1 MRKLVPTA
9 AVIACCLG
17 GPATVAAQVPTTP
30 PAPVPPPKPEP
41 RIKAGVTSAGVA
53 LQGLTVAEATARLK
67 AEARPR
73 MQRRFRVRVGR
84 RTFVLTTG
92 RLRLRFAERST
103 ARRALKAKPGRAVSP
118 VISFRAASLSAF
130 AQRTEQVTRRYGRN
144 ASMRITVRRII
155 GRKARYGSRISAA
168 RLDKAIRRRVANP
181 ALSRGL
187 APKVFRVRPAV
198 RLIDLRRR
206 NRTILTIDRSTYRL
220 RLFKNLRYDRSYG
233 IAVGAAGTETPP
245 GLYRIQNKQVN
256 PAWTAPNRP
265 WAGSYAGRTIP
276 GGAPDN
282 PLKARWLGIAGGVGI
297 HGTAEAWS
305 IGSRASHG
313 CIRMRVPEVID
324 LFGRVPVGSPVLIR

>member
-1 MRKLVPTA
+1 M
-9 AVIACCLG
+9 
-17 GPATVAAQVPTTP
+17 
-30 PAPVPPPKPEP
+30 
-41 RIKAGVTSAGVA
+41 
-53 LQGLTVAEATARLK
+53 
-67 AEARPR
+67 
-73 MQRRFRVRVGR
+73 
-84 RTFVLTTG
+84 LTTG

-103 ARRALKAKPGRAVSP
+103 ARRALKAKAGRAVAP

-130 AQRTEQVTRRYGRN
+130 AKRTEQVTRRYGRN
-144 ASMRITVRRII
+144 ASMRITVSRVI

-168 RLDKAIRRRVANP
+168 RLDKAIRRRILDPSLA
-181 ALSRGL
+181 RGL

-206 NRTILTIDRSTYRL
+206 NRTIVTIDRGGHRL
-220 RLFKNLRYDRSYG
+220 RLFKNLRYNRSYG

-265 WAGSYAGRTIP
+265 WAGSYAGRTVP

-297 HGTAEAWS
+297 HGTAESWS
-305 IGSRASHG
+305 IGSNASHG
-313 CIRMRVPEVID
+313 CIRMHVSDVVD
-324 LFGRVPVGSPVLIR
+324 LYPRVPVGSAVLIR